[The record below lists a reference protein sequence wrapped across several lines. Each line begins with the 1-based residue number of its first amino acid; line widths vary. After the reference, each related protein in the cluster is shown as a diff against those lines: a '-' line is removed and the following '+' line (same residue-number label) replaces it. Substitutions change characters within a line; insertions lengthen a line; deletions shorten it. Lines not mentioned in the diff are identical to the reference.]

1 MAVVSRVRRD
11 EAYEGDR
18 MRARESNPV
27 DPAPAIAAAAAFIPV
42 VLVSVAAL
50 FHGLRIPAFVFVVA
64 GFLVVRRAGRLDAA
78 AWAATIP
85 VALILMLA
93 LLPRP
98 PEGPPGAYCT
108 TPLQPFTVYRIFE
121 ASLALAALAIL
132 VPAVRAGT
140 AELGLRL
147 PSRGI
152 AAVGLGAAVFAA
164 PVALVVAPPL
174 SEPFFGPLPIRTDDA
189 TALIPALLYAVVNG
203 VTEEIIYRGALL
215 ALLARSVG
223 IPIAIVAQAV
233 VFGLVHGASTD
244 YVSSPWP
251 VVAVMIAG
259 GLVAGVAA
267 VRTRSLL
274 LPIALH
280 IAFDIP
286 LYYGNACLTR

>member
-1 MAVVSRVRRD
+1 
-11 EAYEGDR
+11 
-18 MRARESNPV
+18 
-27 DPAPAIAAAAAFIPV
+27 
-42 VLVSVAAL
+42 
-50 FHGLRIPAFVFVVA
+50 
-64 GFLVVRRAGRLDAA
+64 
-78 AWAATIP
+78 
-85 VALILMLA
+85 
-93 LLPRP
+93 
-98 PEGPPGAYCT
+98 
-108 TPLQPFTVYRIFE
+108 VYRIFE
-121 ASLALAALAIL
+121 ASLALAALAIV

-152 AAVGLGAAVFAA
+152 GVLGLGAALVVA

-174 SEPFFGPLPIRTDDA
+174 SEPFFGPLPIRTDD
-189 TALIPALLYAVVNG
+189 PAAFLPAMLYAVVNG

-251 VVAVMIAG
+251 VVAMMIAG
-259 GLVAGVAA
+259 GLLAGVTV
-267 VRTRSLL
+267 VRTRSLV

-280 IAFDIP
+280 IAFDVP
-286 LYYGNACLTR
+286 LYYGNACLTT